1 MQNASRNNHLRV
13 EPSLVRRNP
22 GYLVRVLRGN
32 TKKASNGRVGSVL
45 YLASVMNSES
55 ILKVRVIAASKD
67 SCFER
72 KEVD

>member
-1 MQNASRNNHLRV
+1 M
-13 EPSLVRRNP
+13 
-22 GYLVRVLRGN
+22 RGN
-32 TKKASNGRVGSVL
+32 TKRASNGRVGSVP
-45 YLASVMNSES
+45 YLASVINSES